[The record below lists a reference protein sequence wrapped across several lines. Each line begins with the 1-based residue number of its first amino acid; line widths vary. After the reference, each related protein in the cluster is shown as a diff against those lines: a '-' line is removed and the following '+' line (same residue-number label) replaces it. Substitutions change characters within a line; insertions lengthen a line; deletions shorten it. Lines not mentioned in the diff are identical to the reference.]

1 MCKANV
7 YVQSIVAPCGRPNGY
22 AGRENVEGKGKYT
35 LTTTTMTTAR
45 QWLANAHHTPH
56 TLDVLANTG
65 GNSRTFQ
72 IY

>member
-1 MCKANV
+1 MYMFRV
-7 YVQSIVAPCGRPNGY
+7 VAPCGRPNGY

-35 LTTTTMTTAR
+35 LATTAR